1 MNFEILVIDEVCS
14 AKKNLSIHAGIYIN
28 FVRVLSQAEFYSVS
42 YRCAGSYWKES
53 GDLLLHSCS
62 NVPRIGLRR
71 EKLRNSLAKGCLSR
85 MFLRPSPD
93 LLFSYKLSL
102 CEVEVFNA
110 LSVPLKEILFM
121 HSIVDSN
128 LNLK

>member
-1 MNFEILVIDEVCS
+1 
-14 AKKNLSIHAGIYIN
+14 
-28 FVRVLSQAEFYSVS
+28 
-42 YRCAGSYWKES
+42 
-53 GDLLLHSCS
+53 
-62 NVPRIGLRR
+62 
-71 EKLRNSLAKGCLSR
+71 

-102 CEVEVFNA
+102 CEVELFNV